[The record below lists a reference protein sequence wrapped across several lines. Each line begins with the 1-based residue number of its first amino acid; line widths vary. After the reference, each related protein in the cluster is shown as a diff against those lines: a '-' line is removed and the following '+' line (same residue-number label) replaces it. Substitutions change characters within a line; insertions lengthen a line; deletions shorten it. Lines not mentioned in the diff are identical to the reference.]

1 MITGNFS
8 IAGLF
13 TALDNLAVE
22 KRIAALPGVHHAHVN
37 PAAASASVMFDPS
50 RVTSAELAAA
60 IRACGVHCSG
70 EAVPNHVCRPAAVS
84 SPRDQAHHEAAM
96 AGHDL
101 HADMGHGPG
110 GDMKAMARDTRNRFI
125 LALVFT
131 IPVFLWS
138 DMGHMI
144 GFMAPPPLG
153 LDQNLLLFGF
163 TTLAVIYPGWP
174 FFRAAFRA
182 LRHGVLNMAV
192 LVLMSVGTGYGFSVI
207 STFFLGGVQFFEASA
222 MLMVFILLGHW
233 LEMRARAGASDA
245 IRKLMD
251 LAPPKAIVLR
261 NGAEVELATAEVA
274 LGDIVVVRPGGKIPV
289 DGAITEGSSSVDESM
304 LTGESLPVSKK
315 PGDQVIGATINKSG
329 LLRYRATK
337 VGADTALAQI
347 VKLVQEAQNSKAP
360 SQMLADRASQWLV
373 LAALVVGLLTFFV
386 WYGIAGA
393 SLVFSVTLMITV
405 FVIACPDALG
415 LATPMA
421 IMVGT
426 GLGANHG
433 ILIKNA
439 QALED
444 ATKLDAIVFDKTGT
458 LTLGAPQVVDM
469 VSAAGVSDQDL
480 LATAASLE
488 ANSEHPLARA
498 IMQRAQGIAFS
509 PAAEFANVEGQGATA
524 MAGGEPV
531 LVGSGRFMAA
541 QKVGWAGLE
550 ARSKE
555 LQGAGRTVVHVAR
568 GGRLL
573 GLIAIA
579 DAVRPTSKSAIEALR
594 ARGVKVVMLTG
605 DNAGTAA
612 RIGKDL
618 RIDMVLAD
626 VLPGQ
631 KAEKIRELQAQGL
644 RVGMVGDG
652 INDAP
657 ALTQADIGFAIGAG
671 TDVAMESADVVLM
684 KSDPLD
690 VVRAIAI
697 SRATLRKMHQNLWWA
712 VGYNTLAFPV
722 AAGVFYPFTLS
733 PELAAMSM
741 SGSTVIV
748 AINALMLRRTRLGF
762 GPADQ
767 AIPTSRNAR

>member
-1 MITGNFS
+1 MITRNFE

-13 TALDNLAVE
+13 TALDSLAVQ
-22 KRIAALPGVHHAHVN
+22 KRIAALDGVHHAHVN
-37 PAAASASVMFDPS
+37 PAAASASVMFDAS
-50 RVTSAELAAA
+50 RVTEAQLTQA
-60 IRACGVHCSG
+60 IRDCGVHCSG
-70 EAVPNHVCRPAAVS
+70 EAVPRHLCRPEGNEHRA
-84 SPRDQAHHEAAM
+84 RQA
-96 AGHDL
+96 AGHDMY
-101 HADMGHGPG
+101 ADMGHGPG
-110 GDMKAMARDTRNRFI
+110 GDMKAMARGMRNRFFA
-125 LALVFT
+125 ALVFT
-131 IPVFLWS
+131 IPVVLWS
-138 DMGHMI
+138 GMGHMI
-144 GFMAPPPLG
+144 GFTTAPPFG
-153 LDQNLLLFGF
+153 IDRNILLFVF
-163 TTLAVIYPGWP
+163 ATLAVIYPGWP
-174 FFRAAFRA
+174 FFRAATMA
-182 LRHGVLNMAV
+182 LSHGVLNMAV
-192 LVLMSVGTGYGFSVI
+192 LVLMSVGTGYTFSVI
-207 STFFLGGVQFFEASA
+207 STFFLGDVQFFEASA

-251 LAPPKAIVLR
+251 LAPPKAMVLR
-261 NGAEVELATAEVA
+261 NGAEVEVATADVV
-274 LGDIVVVRPGGKIPV
+274 LDDIVVVRPGGKIPV
-289 DGAITEGSSSVDESM
+289 DGVITEGSSSVDESM

-315 PGDQVIGATINKSG
+315 PGNHLIGATINKSG

-337 VGADTALAQI
+337 VGADTALAMI

-373 LAALVVGLLTFFV
+373 LAALAVGLLTFLT
-386 WYGIAGA
+386 WYGIIG
-393 SLVFSVTLMITV
+393 STMVFAVTLMITV

-444 ATKLDAIVFDKTGT
+444 ATKLNAIVFDKTGT
-458 LTLGAPQVVDM
+458 LTRGAPEVVDF
-469 VSAAGVSDQDL
+469 VAAPGVSTDDL
-480 LATAASLE
+480 LATAAALE
-488 ANSEHPLARA
+488 ANSEHPLAKA
-498 IMQRAQGIAFS
+498 IMQRAEGLAFT
-509 PAAEFANVEGQGATA
+509 PAADFANVEGQGAEA
-524 MAGGEPV
+524 HAAGQRV
-531 LVGSGRFMAA
+531 LVGSARFMTA
-541 QKVGWAGLE
+541 QQVDWQGLE
-550 ARSKE
+550 ISSND

-618 RIDMVLAD
+618 GLDIVMAD

-631 KAEKIRELQAQGL
+631 KAEKIKELQVQGL

-652 INDAP
+652 VNDAP

-684 KSDPLD
+684 KSDPFD
-690 VVRAIAI
+690 VVRAIMI

-712 VGYNTLAFPV
+712 VGYNALAFPV
-722 AAGVFYPFTLS
+722 AAGLFYPFTLS

-748 AINALMLRRTRLGF
+748 VINALMLRRMSLG
-762 GPADQ
+762 AE
-767 AIPTSRNAR
+767 A